1 MVNAVAP
8 FKTVS
13 VKNNTSEWFHGEIA
27 DKIYT
32 RNKLYKRL
40 NLLQKKLYKRL
51 TKLHVDKEIYKEARN
66 TV

>member
-8 FKTVS
+8 FKTVG